1 MEQRDIFRDIAER
14 TGGDIYLGVV
24 GPVRTGKSTFIKRFM
39 ELLVLPNIKNPNER
53 DRTKDELPQS
63 GAGRTIM
70 TTEPKFIPKEAVEIT
85 VREGVQ
91 MRVRIVDCVG
101 YTVEGALGYEVEG
114 APRMVRTPWFEEEI
128 PFQEAAEVGTRK
140 VIADH
145 STIGLVVTTDGSITE
160 IPRESYLGAEERVVW
175 ELKELQKPF
184 LVLLNSAHPYASET
198 TALAQE
204 LEAQYGVP
212 VIPIDCINM
221 GEGEILHLLEQVLY
235 EFPVTEVNV
244 SLPPWVQELDS
255 THWLRQQLE
264 EAVSRE
270 VEKVKRLRDVD
281 MLVENLGNQERVERA
296 ALKQMDLGT
305 GVATV
310 EVSLEEGLFH
320 RILEEVTG
328 LTIRGEHELLRLMR
342 ELALAKREYDKV
354 ASGLQEVRNAG
365 YGVVTPGVEEMEL
378 AQPELI
384 RQGGR
389 FGVRL
394 KASAPSYHFIRADI
408 TTEITP
414 LIGTERQCEELV
426 RYLMDEF
433 QDDPRK
439 IWETNIFGKPLSQL
453 VREGIQS
460 KLYRMP
466 ENAQVKLQ
474 ETLERIVNEGSG
486 GLICIII

>member
-221 GEGEILHLLEQVLY
+221 GEG
-235 EFPVTEVNV
+235 
-244 SLPPWVQELDS
+244 
-255 THWLRQQLE
+255 
-264 EAVSRE
+264 
-270 VEKVKRLRDVD
+270 
-281 MLVENLGNQERVERA
+281 
-296 ALKQMDLGT
+296 
-305 GVATV
+305 
-310 EVSLEEGLFH
+310 
-320 RILEEVTG
+320 
-328 LTIRGEHELLRLMR
+328 
-342 ELALAKREYDKV
+342 
-354 ASGLQEVRNAG
+354 
-365 YGVVTPGVEEMEL
+365 
-378 AQPELI
+378 
-384 RQGGR
+384 
-389 FGVRL
+389 
-394 KASAPSYHFIRADI
+394 
-408 TTEITP
+408 
-414 LIGTERQCEELV
+414 
-426 RYLMDEF
+426 
-433 QDDPRK
+433 
-439 IWETNIFGKPLSQL
+439 
-453 VREGIQS
+453 
-460 KLYRMP
+460 
-466 ENAQVKLQ
+466 
-474 ETLERIVNEGSG
+474 
-486 GLICIII
+486 